1 MLNGSGYIK
10 YTWLISFGVKNAKK
24 NNKWKQFASL
34 NLISNPLFP
43 DLKLDMIKPPIHTPL
58 NTWYLLGDQ
67 TLLPKNTF

>member
-1 MLNGSGYIK
+1 MLKVSGNIK
-10 YTWLISFGVKNAKK
+10 NTWLISFGAKCNKNG
-24 NNKWKQFASL
+24 NNFPHSTL
-34 NLISNPLFP
+34 FFNPLFP